1 VVDGLARTLGRGG
14 HDIDLVTMGFR
25 GLPSSERLPGVEVRR
40 LWPLRLRQSV
50 CSAAEM
56 VPHLAAAS
64 AAAARLAKRR
74 RYALTHAH
82 FIYPDGVVAYLLKR
96 ATGLEYIV
104 TAHGSDVPGYNPD
117 RFALLHRLGLPLWR
131 RITSEARYIVCPS
144 ETLARLVTA
153 SNGSA
158 RVTVVPNGID
168 TSRFTPEQKKRGRV
182 LIVTRMFPRKGVQH
196 VLDALAQ
203 RPVPVELHIVGD
215 GPYLPAL
222 KERALSV
229 GVDAE
234 FHGALENGSPELRH
248 LYATSQVFVL
258 PSESENFP
266 VVLLEAMSAG
276 CAIIT
281 TRDTGCAE
289 VVGDAAL
296 LVPPRDPNAIAE
308 ALSRLVEDPGL
319 SAALS
324 CAARTRLV
332 ARFGWDSVA
341 AQYLRL
347 YEEVQS
353 G

>member
-1 VVDGLARTLGRGG
+1 
-14 HDIDLVTMGFR
+14 
-25 GLPSSERLPGVEVRR
+25 
-40 LWPLRLRQSV
+40 
-50 CSAAEM
+50 
-56 VPHLAAAS
+56 
-64 AAAARLAKRR
+64 
-74 RYALTHAH
+74 
-82 FIYPDGVVAYLLKR
+82 
-96 ATGLEYIV
+96 
-104 TAHGSDVPGYNPD
+104 
-117 RFALLHRLGLPLWR
+117 LGLPLWR